1 MLAELREIFY
11 IIGNFCT
18 EYYIPILICT
28 NALALLLAIICLFRT
43 SGKRKKRKEDDFLEE
58 LKLNLNIEKAEVKIG
73 QVHKGNECTAAKE
86 NVQTNEAAQQ
96 AQEIE
101 ESEQTV
107 QNVTEEKGAAAETVP
122 VVIEKLVPMD
132 SKKQESQASE
142 EYFTSRS
149 GKVYSKEDV
158 LKQIKD

>member
-107 QNVTEEKGAAAETVP
+107 QNVTEEKGAAETVP
-122 VVIEKLVPMD
+122 VVIEKLIPMD

-142 EYFTSRS
+142 EYYTSR
-149 GKVYSKEDV
+149 
-158 LKQIKD
+158 

>member
-73 QVHKGNECTAAKE
+73 QVQKGNECTAAKE
-86 NVQTNEAAQQ
+86 NVQTNEAAQH

-107 QNVTEEKGAAAETVP
+107 QNVTEEKGAAETVP
-122 VVIEKLVPMD
+122 VVVEKLIPMD

>member
-11 IIGNFCT
+11 TIGDFCT
-18 EYYIPILICT
+18 EHYIPILICT
-28 NALALLLAIICLFRT
+28 NVLALLLAIICLFRT
-43 SGKRKKRKEDDFLEE
+43 SRKRKKRKEDDFLEE

-73 QVHKGNECTAAKE
+73 QVHAENECTAAKE

-107 QNVTEEKGAAAETVP
+107 QNVTEEKGAAAEATP
-122 VVIEKLVPMD
+122 VVIEKLIPMD
-132 SKKQESQASE
+132 SKKQAPQASE

>member
-1 MLAELREIFY
+1 M
-11 IIGNFCT
+11 
-18 EYYIPILICT
+18 
-28 NALALLLAIICLFRT
+28 
-43 SGKRKKRKEDDFLEE
+43 
-58 LKLNLNIEKAEVKIG
+58 
-73 QVHKGNECTAAKE
+73 
-86 NVQTNEAAQQ
+86 QTNEAAQQ

-107 QNVTEEKGAAAETVP
+107 QNVTEEKGAAETVP
-122 VVIEKLVPMD
+122 VVIEKLIPMD

>member
-11 IIGNFCT
+11 IVGNFCT
-18 EYYIPILICT
+18 EYYIPILVCT

-73 QVHKGNECTAAKE
+73 QVHKGNECTATKE

-107 QNVTEEKGAAAETVP
+107 QNVTEEKGAAETVP
-122 VVIEKLVPMD
+122 VVIEKLIPMD